1 MIDYRLLA
9 EGFNILAVANK
20 AHDFMHNAAGYLFQ
34 ICRVGGVLFK
44 MGGV

>member
-1 MIDYRLLA
+1 MSD
-9 EGFNILAVANK
+9 GFNILAVANK